1 MSVTESG
8 PKPAA
13 PAAQKG
19 SGNRLHGRSAVQR
32 QVRISWTD
40 GQGNNIL
47 QASAVDISKFG
58 MLVEAERPIRSG
70 TLVSVQTN
78 SAIIGK
84 ACVRHCTPKG
94 AKFRIGLHLPDRMLR
109 EI

>member
-13 PAAQKG
+13 PAAQKA

-32 QVRISWTD
+32 RVRISWTD
-40 GQGNNIL
+40 GQGNYVL
-47 QASAVDISKFG
+47 QAYAIDISKFG
-58 MLVEAERPIRSG
+58 LLVEAERPIRSG

>member
-8 PKPAA
+8 PKPPA
-13 PAAQKG
+13 PAGQKG
-19 SGNRLHGRSAVQR
+19 SGDRLHGRSAIQR

-47 QASAVDISKFG
+47 QARAIDISKFG
-58 MLVEAERPIRSG
+58 MLVETEKPIRSG
-70 TLVSVQTN
+70 TVVSVQTN
-78 SAIIGK
+78 SAIVGK